1 MFTFFERMIKM
12 RETMIYDTDVYQ
24 IRKDILKRMLE
35 IIDNRK
41 KVSTVFYG
49 DSITKYMDID
59 HYFSFEAHQGP
70 RRYLRGADPR
80 RKAGAGSGV
89 TDYRR

>member
-41 KVSTVFYG
+41 KS
-49 DSITKYMDID
+49 KYCFLWRFNHKI
-59 HYFSFEAHQGP
+59 HGY
-70 RRYLRGADPR
+70 
-80 RKAGAGSGV
+80 
-89 TDYRR
+89 

>member
-24 IRKDILKRMLE
+24 IRKDILKRKLE

-49 DSITKYMDID
+49 DSITK
-59 HYFSFEAHQGP
+59 
-70 RRYLRGADPR
+70 
-80 RKAGAGSGV
+80 
-89 TDYRR
+89 